1 MRKATRDFLNARQ
14 HHSHAVVC
22 TCRLQ
27 PYRHR
32 LQGDIV
38 EAVGQ
43 EVRSDPEYRAVA
55 GWRVGEWDGKSV
67 RFEPYWWLAIPDA
80 EAGWTWWDVQPD
92 GADYEYIMDHDLCIA
107 RILELEQR
115 LQVRPCDLV
124 LQDGN
129 WYLDG
134 QDGLTWIKELTT
146 KAILSQSR
154 PTRVVFDIAASTGGF
169 SITHGAGGIVFNS
182 PVLSIPQVKTSTA
195 STK

>member
-14 HHSHAVVC
+14 EHSHAVIC

-27 PYRHR
+27 PYRHK
-32 LQGDIV
+32 LSGDIV

-43 EVRSDPEYRAVA
+43 EVRSDPTYRAVA

-67 RFEPYWWLAIPDA
+67 RFEPYWWLAKPDA
-80 EAGWTWWDVQPD
+80 DAGWTWWDVQSD
-92 GADYEYIMDHDLCIA
+92 GKSYEYIMDHDLCIA

-134 QDGLTWIKELTT
+134 QDGLVWIRELTT
-146 KAILSQSR
+146 KAILSESR
-154 PTRVVFDIAASTGGF
+154 PTRVMFDIAASTG
-169 SITHGAGGIVFNS
+169 N
-182 PVLSIPQVKTSTA
+182 VLFTTTWNMPQVMTSTVG
-195 STK
+195 TK